1 MQHLCLKNMR
11 VDEMNKVA
19 VITGAS
25 KGIGKSIAISLAKE
39 NYSVVIN
46 YRNEARSDLA
56 ESVAEE
62 CRKYGAEAEIFRA
75 DVSSENDCAALA
87 AFAKER
93 FGRIDVLVNNAGV
106 ANYTLLT
113 RIKEDEYR
121 NTVGSNQDSVLF
133 MMKHVC
139 KIMKKQKSGR
149 IINIASMAGVS
160 GFAGGTLYS
169 ATKGAVIALTKAASK
184 ELAYLNITVNAVAP
198 GMIDTG
204 MDKVIDASQSDKI
217 ISHIGMRRYGTP
229 EEVAGAVV
237 YLASD
242 IASYVTG
249 TVIEI
254 HGALEN

>member
-1 MQHLCLKNMR
+1 MDKEN
-11 VDEMNKVA
+11 NKVA
-19 VITGAS
+19 VITGSS
-25 KGIGKSIAISLAKE
+25 KGIGRSIAINLARK

-46 YRNEARSDLA
+46 YRNEEKVSAA
-56 ESVAEE
+56 QGVADE
-62 CRKYGAEAEIFRA
+62 CRKYGVEAEIFKA
-75 DVSSENDCAALA
+75 DVSVESDCKDLVE
-87 AFAKER
+87 FAKEK
-93 FGRIDVLVNNAGV
+93 FGRLDVLVNNAGI
-106 ANYTLLT
+106 ANYSLLS
-113 RIKEDEYR
+113 RVKESEYR
-121 NTVGSNQDSVLF
+121 NIVGCNQDSVVF
-133 MMKHVC
+133 MMKHAC

-169 ATKGAVIALTKAASK
+169 ASKGAVIALTKAASK

-204 MDKVIDASQSDKI
+204 MDKVIDPGQSDGI
-217 ISHIGMRRYGTP
+217 IKHIGMRRYGTP
-229 EEVAGAVV
+229 DEVAGAVV

>member
-1 MQHLCLKNMR
+1 MDKEN
-11 VDEMNKVA
+11 NKVA
-19 VITGAS
+19 VITGSS
-25 KGIGKSIAISLAKE
+25 KGIGRSIAINLARE

-46 YRNEARSDLA
+46 YRNEEKVSAA
-56 ESVAEE
+56 QGVADE
-62 CRKYGAEAEIFRA
+62 CRKYGVEAEIFKA
-75 DVSSENDCAALA
+75 DVSVESDCKDLVE
-87 AFAKER
+87 FTKEK
-93 FGRIDVLVNNAGV
+93 FGRLDVLVNNAGI
-106 ANYTLLT
+106 ANYSLLS
-113 RIKEDEYR
+113 RVKESEYR
-121 NTVGSNQDSVLF
+121 NIVGCNQDSVVF
-133 MMKHVC
+133 MMKHAC

-169 ATKGAVIALTKAASK
+169 ASKGAVIALTKAASK

-204 MDKVIDASQSDKI
+204 MDKVIDPGQSDGI
-217 ISHIGMRRYGTP
+217 IKHIGMRRYGTP
-229 EEVAGAVV
+229 DEVAGAVV